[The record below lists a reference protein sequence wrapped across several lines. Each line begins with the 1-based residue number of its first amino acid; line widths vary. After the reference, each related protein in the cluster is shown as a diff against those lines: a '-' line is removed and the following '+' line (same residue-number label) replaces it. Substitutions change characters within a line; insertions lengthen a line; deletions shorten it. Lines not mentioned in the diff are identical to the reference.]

1 MPSGELPE
9 PERFLRLLPE
19 RKHFLDTNKMIAYR
33 AETALVSVLRE
44 WLACEDDARAL
55 LRHILRNGADL
66 VPDFL
71 AKTLTV
77 RLHHLAQNAHD
88 FARATSAFTSI
99 PPRPFPQ
106 GPICASST
114 KPAQCDFRRDQDV

>member
-1 MPSGELPE
+1 MPE

-88 FARATSAFTSI
+88 VAARHLCVHLNATQTI
-99 PPRPFPQ
+99 FP
-106 GPICASST
+106 GTDLRLVYETGSM
-114 KPAQCDFRRDQDV
+114 